1 MVQKSSELSGD
12 EGGARVVRSDV
23 LTYGWH
29 AAGAT
34 ADAGT
39 PAWRYT
45 VGLHRSY
52 QHPEVVVSG
61 LSHGVMEAFLA
72 AIVRHVQAGHRFE
85 AGDAYD
91 GILERYACAFR
102 AVDRCR
108 YTPYLP
114 QAVAFYGGTRFP
126 ALQCL
131 WPDRLGRYPWA
142 RGCDPAVRAAQ
153 ECLFPNP
160 AGTPPGGSV

>member
-1 MVQKSSELSGD
+1 MGQERSECSED
-12 EGGARVVRSDV
+12 EDGAREVRTDV

-29 AAGAT
+29 VAGAT
-34 ADAGT
+34 ADAGA

-45 VGLHRSY
+45 VGLHRTH

-61 LSHGVMEAFLA
+61 LSHEVTEALLA
-72 AIVRHVQAGHRFE
+72 AVVRHVRAGTRFE

-102 AVDRCR
+102 AVDRR
-108 YTPYLP
+108 WYTLYLP
-114 QAVAFYGGTRFP
+114 HAVAFYGGTRFP

-131 WPDRLGRYPWA
+131 WPDRLGRFPWE

-153 ECLFPNP
+153 ACLFPSA
-160 AGTPPGGSV
+160 AGTPPSGGV